1 MEKNSIQH
9 IINYKNYLEREIIS
23 MENKLKDYSVEFE
36 NVKTFIFNNC
46 KHEWIND
53 NIDQMEGYR
62 LSVPIKYCNKCCL
75 TDNTT

>member
-1 MEKNSIQH
+1 MEANSIQH

-36 NVKTFIFNNC
+36 NVKTFILNNC

-53 NIDQMEGYR
+53 NVDQMEGYR

-75 TDNTT
+75 SKNTT

>member
-1 MEKNSIQH
+1 METNSIQH

-23 MENKLKDYSVEFE
+23 MENKLKDYSAEFE
-36 NVKTFIFNNC
+36 NVSTFILNNC

-62 LSVPIKYCNKCCL
+62 LSVPIKYCNKCSL
-75 TDNTT
+75 TDST

>member
-1 MEKNSIQH
+1 MENNSIQH

-36 NVKTFIFNNC
+36 NVKTFILNNC

-53 NIDQMEGYR
+53 NVDQMEGYK
-62 LSVPIKYCNKCCL
+62 LSVPIKYCNKCYL
-75 TDNTT
+75 TNNTT